1 MSTTFISMEKVKQ
14 MPPFLGEKAT
24 MKIIHTM
31 PGKHTAPEGTVGFF
45 VIEDGFDQNLPHV
58 G

>member
-14 MPPFLGEKAT
+14 MPPFLGAT

-31 PGKHTAPEGTVGFF
+31 PGEHTAPEGTVGFF
-45 VIEDGFDQNLPHV
+45 VIEGGFDQNLPHV